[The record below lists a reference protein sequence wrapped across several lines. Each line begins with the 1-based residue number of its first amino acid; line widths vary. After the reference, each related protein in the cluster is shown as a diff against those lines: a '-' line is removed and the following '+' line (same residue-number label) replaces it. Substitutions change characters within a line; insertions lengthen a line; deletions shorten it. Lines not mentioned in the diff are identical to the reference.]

1 MHGGVEITKRVWR
14 AAQLRRM
21 PLWIGGALPWLVI
34 PSGPGLLAWAG
45 WCALD
50 WVKLRRRVA
59 YEWPAW
65 LDGAVPE
72 MEDSAALLDAAD
84 TPIARLQQQRL
95 FARLDAAVSRQQL
108 RQIARRHVSSGLPIL
123 LVSAVLAA
131 MVWYATT
138 RPAQEGAVTPPSPV
152 SSATAATLAGLTLKL
167 APPAYTGVAAST
179 SAPRDLQVP
188 EQTIATWCLTG
199 GTGGNNKIELGNGE
213 TLEPGEQCARWTATE
228 SVVWRW
234 RGARHT
240 LRVIPD
246 APPEI
251 TISAPAQMIQDLRD
265 NATGTTMTVQVKDD
279 NRITRATLHMTLAQ
293 GSGEN
298 VRFTDREMPLPASNN
313 PKLRN
318 WSKTWALSELA
329 MEPGDELYFFVR
341 ATDNAGRAQTVQS
354 PTYTVR
360 RPAPEQEAEEESAA
374 MPSLVKPASLRS
386 QRQIIIDTEQLIA
399 DMRSTKLAAA
409 DVRDRSERIGDDQA
423 QLRRRYGQFLG
434 EESTLFG
441 EEAAKAPRAA
451 EKADEEEGHEGHDH
465 APGGHDHDHDEPN
478 QRKGGI
484 VNETQQ
490 ILATYGHAHDEA
502 ENATM
507 YDEGTK
513 KVLRRALVA
522 MWDAEKS
529 LRAVTPKSALAPEH
543 KALEAIKELQQAER
557 IYLHKTAFTPP
568 PIKEEKRMTGEM
580 DGAASYRRTQAEQ
593 AAALPEEL
601 RTLVQA
607 LSGEAA
613 LPALWMRTANDWV
626 RTRLVEDEQRLAAQR
641 AIQDVAD
648 GCIACRPVL
657 RAWLRSGAGQ
667 GQVLLQAK
675 TSVDTAFARRWR
687 ESADGVAKP

>member
-108 RQIARRHVSSGLPIL
+108 RQIARQHVSSGLPIL

-138 RPAQEGAVTPPSPV
+138 RPAQEGAVTPPSPA

-188 EQTIATWCLTG
+188 EQTVVTWCLTG

-251 TISAPAQMIQDLRD
+251 TISAPSQMIQDLRD

-279 NRITRATLHMTLAQ
+279 YRITRATLHMTLAQ

-313 PKLRN
+313 PRLRN

-451 EKADEEEGHEGHDH
+451 EKPAEEGHEGHDH

-601 RTLVQA
+601 RALVQA

-613 LPALWMRTANDWV
+613 LPGLWMRTANDWV

>member
-1 MHGGVEITKRVWR
+1 
-14 AAQLRRM
+14 
-21 PLWIGGALPWLVI
+21 
-34 PSGPGLLAWAG
+34 
-45 WCALD
+45 
-50 WVKLRRRVA
+50 
-59 YEWPAW
+59 
-65 LDGAVPE
+65 

-108 RQIARRHVSSGLPIL
+108 RQIARQHVSSGLPIL
-123 LVSAVLAA
+123 LVSAVLAG

-138 RPAQEGAVTPPSPV
+138 RPSEEGTVTPPSPV

-188 EQTIATWCLTG
+188 EQTVVTWCLTG

-251 TISAPAQMIQDLRD
+251 TVSAPAQMIQDLRD

-279 NRITRATLHMTLAQ
+279 YRITRATLHMTLAQ

-318 WSKTWALSELA
+318 WTRTWALSELA

-451 EKADEEEGHEGHDH
+451 EKPDEEEGHEGHDH

-580 DGAASYRRTQAEQ
+580 DGAASYRRTQGEQ

-687 ESADGVAKP
+687 ESADGAAKP

>member
-123 LVSAVLAA
+123 LVSAVLAG

-138 RPAQEGAVTPPSPV
+138 RPAQEGAATPPSPV

-179 SAPRDLQVP
+179 SAPSDLQVP
-188 EQTIATWCLTG
+188 EQTIVTWCLTG

-234 RGARHT
+234 RGTRHT

-279 NRITRATLHMTLAQ
+279 YRITRATLHMTLAQ

-329 MEPGDELYFFVR
+329 MEPGHELYFFVR

-451 EKADEEEGHEGHDH
+451 EKPAEEEGHEGHDH

-484 VNETQQ
+484 VNDTQQ

-513 KVLRRALVA
+513 KVLRRVLVA

-687 ESADGVAKP
+687 ESADGVTKP